1 MEYGQDEV
9 ERMRARRQR
18 NRRPPSKNNSQK
30 ELEIIEFEDLE
41 KRRPSRGEIDC
52 SMGRRDSPKA
62 GSTAA
67 ARQGRLRRA
76 EPTEYYVRDQRSEV
90 ISQRVKEERA
100 KRKESM
106 VHQAA
111 EENRKK
117 RKKKKKKSVFFRLLL
132 LCLLLGGIFFYFR
145 GGTIGKKY
153 WTVAVFGVDSRDG
166 GLEKDNHSDVEMICV
181 VNRETGEIRIV
192 SVFRDTY
199 MEVSAEGKYHKANQA
214 YFDGGH
220 KQAVE
225 ALERNLDLKID
236 DYATFNWKAVADAIT
251 ILGGIDLE
259 ISESEFA
266 YINGFITETV
276 NSTGLG
282 SYQLEHP
289 GMQHL
294 DGVQAVAYA
303 RLRLMDTDYN
313 RTARQRLVISLALEK
328 AKQADLGTLTTVLN
342 TVLPQISTSI
352 GVNDLLPLA
361 KDVSNFHIGE
371 SGGFPFSR
379 GETYIGKKDCVIPLT
394 LESNVIQ
401 LHQFL
406 YDDMEYQPSPDV
418 KRISARIAADS
429 GMGDVAE
436 NAPEAK
442 VGGSSGSSGSSPTR
456 QEAKTQPPAQETPS
470 EEVPAQTEEVV
481 VEESPSETAEAS
493 SEESS
498 VGEGALGDPGSS
510 EEGGITA
517 GETTEEAPQPS
528 QIGPGS
534 NPGES
539 SPSDGPPG
547 HGSDSGP
554 GGPGS
559 TDNSSGPGGP
569 GSTGASSSPGG
580 PGSPGGFSE
589 PGGPGSSQ
597 GSSQPE
603 VPGSQ
608 PGN

>member
-1 MEYGQDEV
+1 MEYQDEV

-18 NRRPPSKNNSQK
+18 KSQPQTRK
-30 ELEIIEFEDLE
+30 SSLKDLEIIEFDDLE
-41 KRRPSRGEIDC
+41 RQRTSHRAKSLESTLRYA
-52 SMGRRDSPKA
+52 RDERSEA
-62 GSTAA
+62 I
-67 ARQGRLRRA
+67 ARQVRA
-76 EPTEYYVRDQRSEV
+76 ER
-90 ISQRVKEERA
+90 
-100 KRKESM
+100 KRESM
-106 VHQAA
+106 VRQAA
-111 EENRKK
+111 EESRRKRVK
-117 RKKKKKKSVFFRLLL
+117 RKRRIVVFELLL
-132 LCLLLGGIFFYFR
+132 LCVLLGGIFFYFR
-145 GGTIGKKY
+145 KSTESKY

-181 VNRETGEIRIV
+181 LNRETGEIRIV

-199 MEVSAEGKYHKANQA
+199 LQVSEEGKYHKANQA

-259 ISESEFA
+259 VSESEFA

-313 RTARQRLVISLALEK
+313 RTARQRLVISLAMEK

-342 TVLPQISTSI
+342 TVMPQISTSVGI
-352 GVNDLLPLA
+352 NDLLPLA
-361 KDVSNFHIGE
+361 KSVKKFHIGE

-406 YDDMEYQPSPDV
+406 YEDMEYQPSSTV
-418 KRISARIAADS
+418 KRISAQIAADS

-442 VGGSSGSSGSSPTR
+442 VGGSSGSSSGQSSKAQPSASEAPVETGEAVPEVSAEPV
-456 QEAKTQPPAQETPS
+456 QEEESLS
-470 EEVPAQTEEVV
+470 EEASTEEM
-481 VEESPSETAEAS
+481 EGSLDGEK
-493 SEESS
+493 SEESES
-498 VGEGALGDPGSS
+498 SGEGFVESS
-510 EEGGITA
+510 QKPVE
-517 GETTEEAPQPS
+517 
-528 QIGPGS
+528 IGPGIG
-534 NPGES
+534 PGES
-539 SPSDGPPG
+539 SSSSEPI
-547 HGSDSGP
+547 GP
-554 GGPGS
+554 GYGSGGSGEQPESPVGSIQEPIGPGEHMES
-559 TDNSSGPGGP
+559 IGPG
-569 GSTGASSSPGG
+569 T
-580 PGSPGGFSE
+580 
-589 PGGPGSSQ
+589 PGSS
-597 GSSQPE
+597 SES
-603 VPGSQ
+603 
-608 PGN
+608 

>member
-1 MEYGQDEV
+1 MEYQDEV

-18 NRRPPSKNNSQK
+18 KNQPQTRKSSLK
-30 ELEIIEFEDLE
+30 DLEIIEFDDLE
-41 KRRPSRGEIDC
+41 RQRAPHRAPEGHRKGPKSLEPTLRYA
-52 SMGRRDSPKA
+52 RDERSEA
-62 GSTAA
+62 I
-67 ARQGRLRRA
+67 ARQVRA
-76 EPTEYYVRDQRSEV
+76 ER
-90 ISQRVKEERA
+90 
-100 KRKESM
+100 KRESM
-106 VHQAA
+106 VRQAA
-111 EENRKK
+111 EESRKK
-117 RKKKKKKSVFFRLLL
+117 RARRKRKIVVFELLL
-132 LCLLLGGIFFYFR
+132 LCVLLGGIFFYFR
-145 GGTIGKKY
+145 KSTESKY

-181 VNRETGEIRIV
+181 LNRETGEIRIV

-199 MEVSAEGKYHKANQA
+199 LQVSEEGKYHKANQA

-313 RTARQRLVISLALEK
+313 RTARQRLVISLAMEK

-342 TVLPQISTSI
+342 TVMPQISTSVGI
-352 GVNDLLPLA
+352 NDLLPLA
-361 KDVSNFHIGE
+361 KSVKKFHIGE

-379 GETYIGKKDCVIPLT
+379 GETYIGKMDCVIPLT

-406 YDDMEYQPSPDV
+406 YEDMEYQPSSTV
-418 KRISARIAADS
+418 KRISVQIAADS

-436 NAPEAK
+436 NAPEAR
-442 VGGSSGSSGSSPTR
+442 VGGSSKSSSGQSP
-456 QEAKTQPPAQETPS
+456 ETQPSAPETP
-470 EEVPAQTEEVV
+470 AD
-481 VEESPSETAEAS
+481 TAEAVPEVS
-493 SEESS
+493 TELVQEEETLSEEAS
-498 VGEGALGDPGSS
+498 
-510 EEGGITA
+510 
-517 GETTEEAPQPS
+517 TEETEGSLGKEESEKSESSGEETVESTQKPIE
-528 QIGPGS
+528 IGPGIG
-534 NPGES
+534 PGES
-539 SPSDGPPG
+539 SSSSEPMVPG
-547 HGSDSGP
+547 YGS
-554 GGPGS
+554 GGPGVQPES
-559 TDNSSGPGGP
+559 TADSIQEPIGPGNPGP
-569 GSTGASSSPGG
+569 SSEG
-580 PGSPGGFSE
+580 
-589 PGGPGSSQ
+589 
-597 GSSQPE
+597 
-603 VPGSQ
+603 
-608 PGN
+608 